1 MRFIKQILFQILGV
15 KNYLI
20 VVSKLFFLF
29 YFLGWLRNKKD
40 FKCHYFINRLIKK
53 GDYVIDI
60 GANLGYFSRL
70 FGKLT
75 GSNGKVFSVEPV
87 SLFREI
93 LYRNTFD
100 LNNIVIIPY
109 ALGREDNKSI
119 TMGIPK
125 SNKYLRHGLTRVL
138 KNDEK
143 GTFEYTFNEKMMS
156 PITLFGQIDRCDYI
170 KCDVEGYE
178 INIIPQLDFLLKTFT
193 PIIQIEVE
201 PANRIL
207 ISEYLLSYSYF
218 PYYLNKEQLYPLG
231 DSLNKIEGDLFYL
244 PKSKI
249 DNHFFGEG
257 EIIQH

>member
-1 MRFIKQILFQILGV
+1 MKSVKQILFQILGV

-40 FKCHYFINRLIKK
+40 FKCHYFIKKLIRK

-70 FGKLT
+70 FGKLAGAT
-75 GSNGKVFSVEPV
+75 GKVFSVEPV
-87 SLFREI
+87 TLFREI
-93 LYRNTFD
+93 LNRNISGYK
-100 LNNIVIIPY
+100 NIVIIPF
-109 ALGREDNKSI
+109 ALGEEDNKSI

-138 KNDEK
+138 NKDEK
-143 GTFEYTFNEKMMS
+143 GIFEQTFNEKMYT
-156 PITLFGQIDRCDYI
+156 PATLFKELERCDYI

-178 INIIPQLDFLLKTFT
+178 IHIIPQLDFLLKSFN

-201 PANRIL
+201 ATNRKL
-207 ISEYLLSYSYF
+207 ISDYLLLFDYF
-218 PYYLNKEQLYPLG
+218 PFYLNEAHLYPIG
-231 DSLNKIEGDLFYL
+231 DMLDIVDGDLFYL

-249 DNHFFGEG
+249 ESPFFGKEV
-257 EIIQH
+257 IIRD